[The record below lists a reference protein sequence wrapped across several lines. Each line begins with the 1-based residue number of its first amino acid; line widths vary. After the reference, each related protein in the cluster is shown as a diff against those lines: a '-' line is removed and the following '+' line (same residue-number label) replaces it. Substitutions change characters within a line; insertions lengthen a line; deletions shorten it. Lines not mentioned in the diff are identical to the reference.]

1 MKGTIK
7 MKILWLCNI
16 ILPDFCECF
25 DLNKTMV
32 GGWISGM
39 LQELEKREDM
49 QIALCFPIIDEN
61 RVKQGRFHGHQFF
74 SFQCDLYSDDY
85 IYADENLIIQMQKIV
100 SDYEP
105 DIIHIWGTEYP
116 HTYGMVE
123 ACKRE
128 GLLNRVVINI
138 QGLVSIYSK
147 HFLLGIP
154 QRYITKMDVEGTSL
168 AQKKNLFVKRGIL
181 ETKAIKNVKYVIG
194 RTEWDRACTY
204 WINPQ
209 IHYFFGGEILRSV
222 FYENCG
228 SWKEESCRRHM
239 IFVSQGDYSIKGM
252 HFLLEGC
259 KLLRQ
264 KYADL
269 QIIVAGKNIFCAGE
283 LTTYAQLLKELMRE
297 GDLEG
302 QVQFVGKKDESQ
314 MCQYYQQAN
323 VFVMP
328 SVIEN
333 SPNSLCEALM
343 TGVPVVAANVGGI
356 SSIIR
361 HGKEGFLYQSDAPYM
376 MAYYIDLIF
385 ARKIDIELLKVN
397 EVNRAMEFNSVY
409 KCSEQT
415 VAAYHIIEK
424 G

>member
-1 MKGTIK
+1 
-7 MKILWLCNI
+7 
-16 ILPDFCECF
+16 
-25 DLNKTMV
+25 
-32 GGWISGM
+32 
-39 LQELEKREDM
+39 
-49 QIALCFPIIDEN
+49 
-61 RVKQGRFHGHQFF
+61 
-74 SFQCDLYSDDY
+74 
-85 IYADENLIIQMQKIV
+85 
-100 SDYEP
+100 
-105 DIIHIWGTEYP
+105 
-116 HTYGMVE
+116 
-123 ACKRE
+123 
-128 GLLNRVVINI
+128 
-138 QGLVSIYSK
+138 
-147 HFLLGIP
+147 
-154 QRYITKMDVEGTSL
+154 
-168 AQKKNLFVKRGIL
+168 
-181 ETKAIKNVKYVIG
+181 
-194 RTEWDRACTY
+194 
-204 WINPQ
+204 
-209 IHYFFGGEILRSV
+209 
-222 FYENCG
+222 
-228 SWKEESCRRHM
+228 
-239 IFVSQGDYSIKGM
+239 
-252 HFLLEGC
+252 
-259 KLLRQ
+259 
-264 KYADL
+264 
-269 QIIVAGKNIFCAGE
+269 
-283 LTTYAQLLKELMRE
+283 MRE